1 MKTINSLTA
10 LLLAGALTT
19 MLSLTGCIEK
29 ETTKEVPNDNP
40 PVVNNVQ
47 PAPSK
52 PDVTVNVPPSG
63 SAPSAPSDAGSSG
76 DKK

>member
-1 MKTINSLTA
+1 MKPINTLTA
-10 LLLAGALTT
+10 LSLAGALTT
-19 MLSLTGCIEK
+19 MLALTGCIEK

-52 PDVTVNVPPSG
+52 PDVTINVPPSG
-63 SAPSAPSDAGSSG
+63 STQPESGSSG